1 MLSRFA
7 ACWLVALV
15 LAPFTAPFPTCDL
28 VTLLDHGQTEQAPLA
43 PPAAPAV
50 SHDAAVV
57 GAPAV
62 FRAAR
67 IRVLSV
73 FRVSPLSSEI
83 ASLSDTLL
91 RSVASTRDEREGAAL
106 KAVLRV

>member
-28 VTLLDHGQTEQAPLA
+28 VTLFGHGQTEQAPLA
-43 PPAAPAV
+43 PPGAPAV

-57 GAPAV
+57 GASAV
-62 FRAAR
+62 FRAGR

-73 FRVSPLSSEI
+73 FQVSPLASEI
-83 ASLSDTLL
+83 SSSSATVL
-91 RSVASTRDEREGAAL
+91 RSVASTRDAREDAAL